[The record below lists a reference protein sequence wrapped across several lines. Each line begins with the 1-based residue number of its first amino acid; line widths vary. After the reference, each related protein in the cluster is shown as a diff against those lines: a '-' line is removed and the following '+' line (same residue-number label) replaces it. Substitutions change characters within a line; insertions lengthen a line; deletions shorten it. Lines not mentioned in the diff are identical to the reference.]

1 MNCGHVCERACHP
14 KIVKHTE
21 YVCKKLCSKYSCQYG
36 HKCKERCHFAIECG
50 KCTTPVSKRITPCG
64 HTWHGK
70 CWEIRDQVKCL
81 ELVKKELTCGHYRDI
96 PCYQDVT
103 EAKCSIKC
111 TYTLACGHER
121 TRNCS
126 NCNMGRLHI
135 QCKLKCERILIC
147 CHVCEENCNED
158 CPPCKKKCEIIAN
171 TVFME
176 RNAVFLVFSVWKTAF
191 GDVNINFVKRGVMK
205 SVTDLRVMS
214 RVI

>member
-1 MNCGHVCERACHP
+1 M
-14 KIVKHTE
+14 
-21 YVCKKLCSKYSCQYG
+21 
-36 HKCKERCHFAIECG
+36 
-50 KCTTPVSKRITPCG
+50 
-64 HTWHGK
+64 
-70 CWEIRDQVKCL
+70 KCL

-135 QCKLKCERILIC
+135 QCKLKCERILIEIS
-147 CHVCEENCNED
+147 VMFA
-158 CPPCKKKCEIIAN
+158 KKIATKIVHCVRKNVKIIAN
-171 TVFME
+171 TVFVK